1 MLRATL
7 KKNRTF
13 GAIVILIL
21 LMMYYIFSPTLNVS
35 EKATSDALNQRNSPV
50 CTDNQRPP
58 RQPDH
63 RNKTL
68 SKVLNVKDA
77 SAINDI
83 PKDIHKYTSKSDIKM
98 KEPEVFYGDCY
109 AYSIAGITKRTTEV
123 MNKNGCEKRLPKA
136 MICGMKKCGTGI
148 LTKYLSLHPLVV
160 IKGEVPAPPGPHF
173 TADDLDKW
181 RLRMQWS
188 SPRMLSMTGKPM
200 GFTSGNIKNLLDQ
213 NAKVIIIIRDPVVRS
228 VSDYVHESI
237 SKGNLVKNSSRAL
250 LPPFNEMVIKPET
263 GEIDGN
269 NDIIA
274 KGRYIDKYQK
284 LKNNFGPDRVL
295 LLDGEAF
302 IQDPLPIMKQTERFL
317 GLSPF
322 FMREHFQKSPE
333 TGFYCANVRERPNLK
348 CANPKI
354 KGRPHP
360 EINDAISKKLYDY
373 YRPFSLELAKK
384 AGIDFPWLF
393 Q

>member
-21 LMMYYIFSPTLNVS
+21 LQMYYMFSPTLNVS
-35 EKATSDALNQRNSPV
+35 EKTTSEALNRRNNPV
-50 CTDNQRPP
+50 CTDNQQPP
-58 RQPDH
+58 RQPDD

-68 SKVLNVKDA
+68 SKVLNVTDA
-77 SAINDI
+77 PAINDI
-83 PKDIHKYTSKSDIKM
+83 AKDIHKYTSKSDIKM

-109 AYSIAGITKRTTEV
+109 AYSIAGMTKRTPEI
-123 MNKNGCEKRLPKA
+123 MNMNGCEKRLPKA
-136 MICGMKKCGTGI
+136 MIRGIKKCGTGI
-148 LTKYLSLHPLVV
+148 LTKYLSLHPVVV
-160 IKGEVPAPPGPHF
+160 IEGEVLAPPGPHF
-173 TADDLDKW
+173 TADALDKW
-181 RLRMQWS
+181 RLRMKWS

-213 NAKVIIIIRDPVVRS
+213 NAKVIIIIRDPVVRAI
-228 VSDYVHESI
+228 SDYVHERGILLQKS
-237 SKGNLVKNSSRAL
+237 SKAL

-263 GEIDGN
+263 GEINGN
-269 NDIIA
+269 VSIIA
-274 KGRYIDKYQK
+274 NGRYIDKYQK
-284 LKNNFGPDRVL
+284 MKNNFGPDRVL
-295 LLDGEAF
+295 VLDGEAF

-322 FMREHFQKSPE
+322 FKREHFQKSPE
-333 TGFYCANVRERPNLK
+333 TGFYCANVRERPHIA